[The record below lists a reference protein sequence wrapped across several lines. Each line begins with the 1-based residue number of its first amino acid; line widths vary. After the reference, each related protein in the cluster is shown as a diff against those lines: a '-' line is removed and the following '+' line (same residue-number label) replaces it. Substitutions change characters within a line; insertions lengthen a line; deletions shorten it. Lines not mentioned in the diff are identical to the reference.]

1 MIKFDE
7 KAISKCLKKFPD
19 LCDDLFKGADSCDD
33 MFISLDEY
41 ERGQKEGK
49 RQQYR
54 TVDMLAFDKS
64 NCLNFI
70 EFKAPD
76 EEVLEG
82 KGLDSAPCAKD
93 GSVQCEDLKRVKSK
107 LVKMTR
113 AEITTSARLK
123 AIESW
128 LLVNNEL
135 LKEGSSLADS
145 DSECRFRFVVG
156 KPLDVASSI
165 NRALA
170 GCSDDEGER
179 LCESVKRRLSLYR
192 KSMSKGRNLF
202 YDKVDCHTPDNF
214 MKYVFPSL
222 CPMSSK

>member
-1 MIKFDE
+1 MIEFDE

-19 LCDDLFKGADSCDD
+19 LCDDLFKGEDSSDD

-41 ERGQKEGK
+41 ERGPKEGK

-76 EEVLEG
+76 KEVLEG

-93 GSVQCEDLKRVKSK
+93 GSVQCEDLRRIKSR

-145 DSECRFRFVVG
+145 DSKCCFRFVVG
-156 KPLDVASSI
+156 EPLDVASSL

-170 GCSDDEGER
+170 GRSDDEEER
-179 LCESVKRRLSLYR
+179 LCESVRKGLSLYR
-192 KSMSKGRNLF
+192 KTMSKGGNLF
-202 YDKVDCHTPDNF
+202 YDNVHCLTPDNF
-214 MKYVFPSL
+214 IKYVLPSL
-222 CPMSSK
+222 CPMSLE